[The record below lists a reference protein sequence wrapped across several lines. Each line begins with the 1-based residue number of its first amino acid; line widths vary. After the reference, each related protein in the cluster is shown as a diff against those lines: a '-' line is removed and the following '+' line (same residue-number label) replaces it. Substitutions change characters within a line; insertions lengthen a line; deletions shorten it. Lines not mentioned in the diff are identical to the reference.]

1 MKSLS
6 VGLAI
11 FLLVVFAGGY
21 FTVQGES
28 LFSRIDSALRTDL
41 LMDLHHGI
49 FFFVYRGKD
58 KIRATEDGLTT
69 FQEAPLGFDKKKQ
82 YKRIEDA
89 SKY

>member
-21 FTVQGES
+21 FTVKGES

-41 LMDLHHGI
+41 LMDLHHSI

-58 KIRATEDGLTT
+58 RIRVTGDGLTT

>member
-21 FTVQGES
+21 FTVKGEP
-28 LFSRIDSALRTDL
+28 LFSRIDSALHTDV

-58 KIRATEDGLTT
+58 KIRATEEGLST

-82 YKRIEDA
+82 YRRIEDA